1 MSKFGYQL
9 FNPVESSVSAQPVL
23 VNASAE
29 TVHPIE
35 PVVYIQLQAEALFG
49 VRLGVKRLSEL
60 LMQFYGYQVARVVR
74 DKVTDIERL
83 DVRVAREDAD
93 VEDIYHNEALA
104 RDGLIGAIR
113 QSIPGD
119 VVTLSERLAE
129 VS

>member
-23 VNASAE
+23 VSGE
-29 TVHPIE
+29 TAHPIE

-74 DKVTDIERL
+74 DKITDIERL
-83 DVRVAREDAD
+83 DVRAAREDAD

-119 VVTLSERLAE
+119 VVTLSERLTE